1 MDCEEAKTA
10 MGDLVQ
16 SSLSDLSNCV
26 RCFRIVSSWRRWQ
39 QWWIFR
45 KEQKA
50 NKEKMKKS
58 QVSRKKWRKVRSNKD
73 SAFVTSSFS
82 FSWAFPP
89 LCHWGYVA
97 ATMMQLLKVV
107 DAEKSD
113 AEKLLEQLNI
123 RCQPGLS
130 HFWVV
135 VSNSFYF
142 HPYLGKIPILTSI
155 FQWVET
161 TNEILTGRRTCC
173 TLHRRVT

>member
-161 TNEILTGRRTCC
+161 TNEILTGWRTCC